1 MIRRPPRSTL
11 FPYTTLF
18 RSRIGGFS
26 SRTIE
31 TVVQEGKP
39 VGFLR
44 GAKAIAAEDGTLKE
58 VLQLQDLGSTIPTMY
73 GNLSFN
79 IRYKALNL
87 YVAGDY
93 QKIGRAH
100 V

>member
-18 RSRIGGFS
+18 RSANIF
-26 SRTIE
+26 E
-31 TVVQEGKP
+31 TAGEEFNLASPKQLGVILFDKLKVGSGKIKKTKT
-39 VGFLR
+39 GQYAT
-44 GAKAIAAEDGTLKE
+44 GEE
-58 VLQLQDLGSTIPTMY
+58 VLS
-73 GNLSFN
+73 NLVKEHE
-79 IRYKALNL
+79 IVRDILEWRQIVKL
-87 YVAGDY
+87 